1 MHIYIYMCGCIS
13 LHNIAY
19 LHVCTMPSQH
29 QRPTTSADYR
39 HFGPGYGDSHHFG
52 AEVLFG
58 GRVQGQRDPRV
69 TCGTMRSKNSICD
82 RNSRN
87 TEELI
92 SIKSVA
98 NDKIIPLTY
107 NYSNHYSL
115 VRTKH
120 MFFFVS
126 SAW

>member
-1 MHIYIYMCGCIS
+1 MCVCVWMHIIAQYCIS
-13 LHNIAY
+13 ACMHYAI
-19 LHVCTMPSQH
+19 
-29 QRPTTSADYR
+29 PTATPKKTSAGYR

-92 SIKSVA
+92 SI
-98 NDKIIPLTY
+98 
-107 NYSNHYSL
+107 
-115 VRTKH
+115 
-120 MFFFVS
+120 
-126 SAW
+126 